1 MFEFLKSRKGNAI
14 MNTVLAVILLVA
26 VAIPITTQ
34 VIDDANL
41 TGTTATITNLLP
53 MFLAIAGL
61 VVVGALAGMGR

>member
-1 MFEFLKSRKGNAI
+1 